1 MQERNAALSFWS
13 RIEARGGG
21 AGGKKSSLGMQNME
35 NEIERTAERLTE
47 ET

>member
-1 MQERNAALSFWS
+1 MQERNAALSVWS
-13 RIEARGGG
+13 RIEARGG

-35 NEIERTAERLTE
+35 NEIEWTAERLTE